1 MIWRK
6 KTVLEILTEINQ
18 EDHKVAA
25 AVQNTIPEIEKLVT
39 GIVERMRRG
48 GRLFFTL
55 VPGQAAG
62 LVYLTPRRYHP
73 LSVCPTPM

>member
-48 GRLFFTL
+48 GRLFL
-55 VPGQAAG
+55 HWCRDKRQAWC
-62 LVYLTPRRYHP
+62 T
-73 LSVCPTPM
+73 